1 MRAKRADERSLYI
14 KCPELQIKGCA
25 TADFSGIIMSTR
37 TFYHERMTFEEER
50 DYNNAKFDAIKA
62 KNSIQKLKPEL
73 REQLLKEL
81 VGAEAYASVW
91 QVLIRM
97 GMLKESK

>member
-1 MRAKRADERSLYI
+1 M
-14 KCPELQIKGCA
+14 
-25 TADFSGIIMSTR
+25 
-37 TFYHERMTFEEER
+37 MTFEEER

-81 VGAEAYASVW
+81 VGAEVYAAMW
-91 QVLIRM
+91 QTFKQLSNGQR
-97 GMLKESK
+97 

>member
-1 MRAKRADERSLYI
+1 M
-14 KCPELQIKGCA
+14 
-25 TADFSGIIMSTR
+25 
-37 TFYHERMTFEEER
+37 MTFEEER

-73 REQLLKEL
+73 REQLPKEL

>member
-1 MRAKRADERSLYI
+1 M
-14 KCPELQIKGCA
+14 
-25 TADFSGIIMSTR
+25 
-37 TFYHERMTFEEER
+37 MTFVEER
-50 DYNNAKFDAIKA
+50 DYNNAKIDAIKA

-91 QVLIRM
+91 EIFQQMNNIQR
-97 GMLKESK
+97 

>member
-1 MRAKRADERSLYI
+1 MV
-14 KCPELQIKGCA
+14 
-25 TADFSGIIMSTR
+25 
-37 TFYHERMTFEEER
+37 TFEEER

-62 KNSIQKLKPEL
+62 MRSIQKLNPEL

>member
-1 MRAKRADERSLYI
+1 M
-14 KCPELQIKGCA
+14 
-25 TADFSGIIMSTR
+25 
-37 TFYHERMTFEEER
+37 MTFEEER
-50 DYNNAKFDAIKA
+50 DYNNAKIDDIKA

-91 QVLIRM
+91 EIFQQMNNIQR
-97 GMLKESK
+97 

>member
-1 MRAKRADERSLYI
+1 M
-14 KCPELQIKGCA
+14 
-25 TADFSGIIMSTR
+25 
-37 TFYHERMTFEEER
+37 MTFEEER

-73 REQLLKEL
+73 REQLRKEL

>member
-1 MRAKRADERSLYI
+1 MV
-14 KCPELQIKGCA
+14 
-25 TADFSGIIMSTR
+25 
-37 TFYHERMTFEEER
+37 TFEEER

-62 KNSIQKLKPEL
+62 MRSIQKLKTEL

>member
-1 MRAKRADERSLYI
+1 M
-14 KCPELQIKGCA
+14 
-25 TADFSGIIMSTR
+25 
-37 TFYHERMTFEEER
+37 MTFEEER

-81 VGAEAYASVW
+81 VGALLRVCFLSAISD
-91 QVLIRM
+91 IIF
-97 GMLKESK
+97 S

>member
-1 MRAKRADERSLYI
+1 M
-14 KCPELQIKGCA
+14 
-25 TADFSGIIMSTR
+25 
-37 TFYHERMTFEEER
+37 MTFEEER

-62 KNSIQKLKPEL
+62 KNLIQKLKPEL

>member
-1 MRAKRADERSLYI
+1 
-14 KCPELQIKGCA
+14 
-25 TADFSGIIMSTR
+25 
-37 TFYHERMTFEEER
+37 MTFEEEK
-50 DYNNAKFDAIKA
+50 DYNNAKLDVIKA

-91 QVLIRM
+91 EIFQQMNNIQR
-97 GMLKESK
+97 

>member
-1 MRAKRADERSLYI
+1 M
-14 KCPELQIKGCA
+14 
-25 TADFSGIIMSTR
+25 
-37 TFYHERMTFEEER
+37 MTFEEER

-73 REQLLKEL
+73 QEQLLKEL

>member
-1 MRAKRADERSLYI
+1 M
-14 KCPELQIKGCA
+14 
-25 TADFSGIIMSTR
+25 
-37 TFYHERMTFEEER
+37 MTFEEER
-50 DYNNAKFDAIKA
+50 DYNNAKIDAIKA

-97 GMLKESK
+97 GMLKEAK

>member
-1 MRAKRADERSLYI
+1 M
-14 KCPELQIKGCA
+14 
-25 TADFSGIIMSTR
+25 
-37 TFYHERMTFEEER
+37 MTFEEER
-50 DYNNAKFDAIKA
+50 EYNNAKFDAIKA

-91 QVLIRM
+91 EIFQQMNNIQR
-97 GMLKESK
+97 

>member
-1 MRAKRADERSLYI
+1 M
-14 KCPELQIKGCA
+14 
-25 TADFSGIIMSTR
+25 
-37 TFYHERMTFEEER
+37 MTFEEER
-50 DYNNAKFDAIKA
+50 DYNNAKIDAIKA

-91 QVLIRM
+91 EIFN
-97 GMLKESK
+97 K